1 MFAVHRL
8 FLSAATDVVSERN
21 GKINSHSFIVILS
34 KLPLKDVY
42 TKYGDLT
49 DDLRSVNVHPNEK
62 TSFFLPISVF
72 QLKIVRNQE

>member
-1 MFAVHRL
+1 M
-8 FLSAATDVVSERN
+8 
-21 GKINSHSFIVILS
+21 ILS
-34 KLPLKDVY
+34 KLSLKDVY

-72 QLKIVRNQE
+72 QLKIV